1 MAAAISKPDTQLLGG
16 HRFAHHKTLCHS
28 HLAYRNHFLS
38 PVRRNGHTAHG
49 GSDLG
54 AVLVGTSVVE
64 LGEVGCVGRSQA
76 LGFELPLLI
85 GAFGRRALGD
95 DVGGGCG
102 LLVLINGL
110 DLAEGDRMKRE
121 VEGRVRER
129 D

>member
-1 MAAAISKPDTQLLGG
+1 
-16 HRFAHHKTLCHS
+16 
-28 HLAYRNHFLS
+28 
-38 PVRRNGHTAHG
+38 
-49 GSDLG
+49 
-54 AVLVGTSVVE
+54 
-64 LGEVGCVGRSQA
+64 
-76 LGFELPLLI
+76 
-85 GAFGRRALGD
+85 LGD